1 MSILKKIKAS
11 ALQFAILVSVIVAL
25 LLGSFMTLTYSHQ
38 FFKMQSQFLLDVVQ
52 ESQLG
57 IEYSN
62 HTESSLIDITAFENE
77 NLDVS
82 VDPGFWGGF
91 MTVKSTAVIK
101 TKSFTKMGL
110 VGTGITNPKTSIYIT
125 DPQTPL
131 VLVGNSQIK
140 GTAYVSD
147 KGIKAGVIAGNYFQG
162 KELVHGA
169 IRRSNAVLPALDDRW
184 LNGTRRLLNNTIPL
198 GIEMI
203 SSRTQNTASFFENT
217 KMFYS
222 SGNLLLTQ
230 EYIGNLIIKSDSEI
244 IVSKY
249 AKLTD
254 VVLIAPKI
262 TVKSGFT
269 GTAHF
274 LADSSIKIEENVHL
288 SYPSSIILIDK
299 NNDLK
304 KNIPKG
310 EEPIYISENTT
321 ISGSIIYLPKE
332 TSNTHT
338 NTSITIRT
346 NAMINGS
353 IYCQG
358 NIELL
363 GTVIGSVYTNRFVAN
378 EFGSKY
384 INHIYNGRILGEDI
398 SKEYYGLPFKNVKK
412 GVAKWLY

>member
-1 MSILKKIKAS
+1 MSELKKIKAS

-38 FFKMQSQFLLDVVQ
+38 FFKIQSQFLLDVVQ

-57 IEYSN
+57 IEHSN
-62 HTESSLIDITAFENE
+62 RTESSLIDIGEFENE

-82 VDPGFWGGF
+82 VDRGFWGGF
-91 MTVKSTAVIK
+91 MTVKSNAVIK

-110 VGTGITNPKTSIYIT
+110 VGAGVTNPKTSIYIT

-131 VLVGNSQIK
+131 VLVGNTQIK

-147 KGIKAGVIAGNYFQG
+147 KGIKAGVISGNYFQG
-162 KELVHGA
+162 KELVRGD
-169 IRRSNAVLPALDDRW
+169 IKRSNAVLPALDDRW
-184 LNGTRRLLNNTIPL
+184 LNGTRRLLDNAFPP
-198 GIEMI
+198 GFEMI
-203 SSRTQNTASFFENT
+203 SSSAQNTASFFEST
-217 KMFYS
+217 KMIYS
-222 SGNLLLTQ
+222 TGNLSLTE

-249 AKLTD
+249 ARLTD

-274 LADSSIKIEENVHL
+274 LANSSIKIEENVHL
-288 SYPSSIILIDK
+288 AYPSSIILIDK

-310 EEPIYISENTT
+310 EEPIYISENTS
-321 ISGSIIYLPKE
+321 INGSIIYLPKE

-338 NTSITIRT
+338 NTSITLRS
-346 NAMINGS
+346 NAMVTGS
-353 IYCQG
+353 LYCQG
-358 NIELL
+358 NVEIL
-363 GTVIGSVYTNRFVAN
+363 GTVVGPVYTNRFVAN

-384 INHIYNGRILGEDI
+384 INHIYNGRLLGADI
-398 SKEYYGLPFKNVKK
+398 AKQYCGLPFKNVKK